1 MNLDERKKK
10 ILASVVEGYIAS
22 AEPVGSKTLVEKYN
36 LDYSPATIRNEMKLL
51 EDSGFLEQP
60 HVSAGRVPS
69 SKGYRYY
76 VDNLMKTNSLSM
88 MDINYIDS
96 TINGYG
102 NTEELLSEV
111 AGTVSKIL
119 ERPTILTLK
128 NEEVLE
134 SIKVLK
140 ISEKVILIILFSEN
154 GVIKDVI
161 AKLTDTVPDSSIDEL
176 SKVLNKNLQGTPI
189 EKLYNVLNAV
199 ITKELNSLSGV
210 MDKITEELSKQT
222 SDNSKVINSNIE
234 SVLNLPEFN
243 DLEKAKTF
251 INMLSTK
258 KVLSEVLDKAEK
270 GELGI
275 VIGSESKEIML
286 KDLSVISLNISNNDK
301 VLGSISVVSPTR
313 MDYSKTVSTLQYI
326 NEKVKGIF
334 SKEKDD
340 GLIDKKKKSKKKE
353 KS

>member
-36 LDYSPATIRNEMKLL
+36 LDYSPATIRNDMKIL

-76 VDNLMKTNSLSM
+76 VDNLMKSNSLSM
-88 MDINYIDS
+88 LDINYIDS
-96 TINGYG
+96 SINGYG
-102 NTEELLSEV
+102 DTEDLLSQI

-140 ISEKVILIILFSEN
+140 VSEKVILIVLFSEN
-154 GVIKDVI
+154 GTIKDVI

-176 SKVLNKNLQGTPI
+176 TKLLNTNLHGTPI
-189 EKLYNVLNAV
+189 EKLYKALTSV
-199 ITKELNSLSGV
+199 ITKELSSLSSV
-210 MDKITEELSKQT
+210 MERIIVEMSKEGEDSSKI
-222 SDNSKVINSNIE
+222 VSNNVE
-234 SVLNLPEFN
+234 SILNLPEYN
-243 DLEKAKTF
+243 DLEKAKNF
-251 INMLSTK
+251 INVISTK
-258 KVLSEVLDKAEK
+258 KIVQGVLDKVK
-270 GELGI
+270 NNELGI

-286 KDLSVISLNISNNDK
+286 KDCSVISLNISNNDG
-301 VLGSISVVSPTR
+301 VVGNISVVSPTR

-326 NEKVKGIF
+326 NEKIKKIF
-334 SKEKDD
+334 SKQKDD
-340 GLIDKKKKSKKKE
+340 GLVDKKNKKSKNK
-353 KS
+353 

>member
-76 VDNLMKTNSLSM
+76 VDNLMKNNSLSM
-88 MDINYIDS
+88 VDINYIDS

-102 NTEELLSEV
+102 DTEDLLSQV

-128 NEEVLE
+128 NEEILE
-134 SIKVLK
+134 SVKVLK

-176 SKVLNKNLQGTPI
+176 SKVLNQKLQGSPI
-189 EKLYNVLNAV
+189 EKLYKVLNTV

-210 MDKITEELSKQT
+210 MEKITEEMAKEA
-222 SDNSKVINSNIE
+222 DGNSKVINNNIE
-234 SVLNLPEFN
+234 SVLSLPEFN
-243 DLEKAKTF
+243 DLEKAKKF

-258 KVLSEVLDKAEK
+258 KVVEEVLEKAESS
-270 GELGI
+270 ELGI

-286 KDLSVISLNISNNDK
+286 KDCSVISLNISRK
-301 VLGSISVVSPTR
+301 
-313 MDYSKTVSTLQYI
+313 
-326 NEKVKGIF
+326 
-334 SKEKDD
+334 
-340 GLIDKKKKSKKKE
+340 
-353 KS
+353 

>member
-76 VDNLMKTNSLSM
+76 VDNLMKNNSLSM
-88 MDINYIDS
+88 VDINYIDS

-102 NTEELLSEV
+102 DTEDLLSQV

-128 NEEVLE
+128 NEEILE
-134 SIKVLK
+134 SVKVLK

-176 SKVLNKNLQGTPI
+176 SKVLNQKLQGSPI
-189 EKLYNVLNAV
+189 EKLYKVLNTV

-210 MDKITEELSKQT
+210 MEKITEEMAKEA
-222 SDNSKVINSNIE
+222 DGNSKVINNNIE
-234 SVLNLPEFN
+234 SVLSLPEFN
-243 DLEKAKTF
+243 DLEKAKKF

-258 KVLSEVLDKAEK
+258 KVVEEVLEKAESS
-270 GELGI
+270 ELGI

-286 KDLSVISLNISNNDK
+286 KDCSVISLNISRK
-301 VLGSISVVSPTR
+301 W
-313 MDYSKTVSTLQYI
+313 
-326 NEKVKGIF
+326 
-334 SKEKDD
+334 
-340 GLIDKKKKSKKKE
+340 
-353 KS
+353 